1 MALMRWNWS
10 VKIIVDA
17 SSYFGRVEGGLAK
30 LQVRGKPYNAM
41 RQHHR
46 SRKALTHVAGSSRKI
61 FGFHWIIALGDVCF
75 LRQGMLVFWQHLEHK
90 LWFCLENIF
99 GRESEEE
106 IESLVKSIREWR
118 SSETI
123 SSNIL
128 PNVFRRPFRHSMTNI
143 QMTLAPFH
151 FI

>member
-1 MALMRWNWS
+1 
-10 VKIIVDA
+10 
-17 SSYFGRVEGGLAK
+17 
-30 LQVRGKPYNAM
+30 
-41 RQHHR
+41 
-46 SRKALTHVAGSSRKI
+46 
-61 FGFHWIIALGDVCF
+61 
-75 LRQGMLVFWQHLEHK
+75 MLVFWQHLEHK